1 MSIKYIVTIFFL
13 FLGLVANA
21 TNTVVKNTD
30 VTFSPLFCC

>member
-1 MSIKYIVTIFFL
+1 MIFL

-21 TNTVVKNTD
+21 TNTVVKNTN